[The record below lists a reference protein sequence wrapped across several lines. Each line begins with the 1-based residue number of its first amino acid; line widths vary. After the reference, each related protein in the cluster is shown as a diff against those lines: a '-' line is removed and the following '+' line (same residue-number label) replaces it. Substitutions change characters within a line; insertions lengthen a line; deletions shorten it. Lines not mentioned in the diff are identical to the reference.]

1 MCLQHDSIA
10 LREFICD
17 TCHHWRCQLWGTE
30 ARAPPRP
37 LSTINFWYFTL
48 ELCKLSHQFLMSN
61 VFRILRTTGVKIK
74 LIIFFIFIEKHD
86 KGVSFLK
93 HSVICIFFS
102 FYVCHSKKFHVV
114 CAPPRGAPN
123 PGDATA
129 CHSDTCL
136 RCFSSPN
143 QAIRQVEVRSLPFDR
158 HEIIMRCDLFLSC
171 SSSDNNFP
179 LLKLFVNN

>member
-1 MCLQHDSIA
+1 MPLPVHFPQLIFGTLLWSYVN
-10 LREFICD
+10 
-17 TCHHWRCQLWGTE
+17 CH
-30 ARAPPRP
+30 
-37 LSTINFWYFTL
+37 INF
-48 ELCKLSHQFLMSN
+48 LCQMSSGFCVPQVSKLSSLF
-61 VFRILRTTGVKIK
+61 
-74 LIIFFIFIEKHD
+74 FFIFIEKHD

-143 QAIRQVEVRSLPFDR
+143 QAIRQVEVRFLPFDR